1 MQRPSTRCVS
11 VRRGHP
17 YLMPE
22 DYRIVIVIEPRRLVA
37 TLREVGSVLL
47 LVLMWA
53 YLLVGLAW

>member
-1 MQRPSTRCVS
+1 MTRS
-11 VRRGHP
+11 ATARRGHP

-22 DYRIVIVIEPRRLVA
+22 DYRIVIVIETRRLVA